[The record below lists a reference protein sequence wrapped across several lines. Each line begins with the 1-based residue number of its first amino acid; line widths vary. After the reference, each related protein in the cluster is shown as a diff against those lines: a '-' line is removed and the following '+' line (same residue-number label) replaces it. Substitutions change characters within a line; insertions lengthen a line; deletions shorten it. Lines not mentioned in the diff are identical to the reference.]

1 VGEVPPLTELYE
13 KYRSRGFAF
22 FIVYVREAHPGENFP
37 HHASF
42 EKKLE
47 HAEKLREVENVNEIP
62 ILIDDIHG
70 TTHRAYGLLPNMVY
84 LIDREGTVVYKSDWS
99 DADELDGVCT
109 GLLRFTL
116 GRNESGPNS
125 DHSPRYFRTAPLDSY
140 GSVHAREDYRRSGE
154 KAIQDYLNAK
164 GNLPYATDAERK
176 KSESSDHSGNS
187 RGLEESSRRCFVTRF
202 VARR

>member
-37 HHASF
+37 HLASF
-42 EKKLE
+42 EQKLE
-47 HAEKLREVENVNEIP
+47 HAEKLRELENVNEIP

-99 DADELDGVCT
+99 DSDELDGVCT
-109 GLLRFTL
+109 GLLR
-116 GRNESGPNS
+116 
-125 DHSPRYFRTAPLDSY
+125 LDEMK
-140 GSVHAREDYRRSGE
+140 ARQIPIIRQGISERLHWIPMDPSMRERVYRRSGE

-164 GNLPYATDAERK
+164 GNLPYARDAERK
-176 KSESSDHSGNS
+176 KSETN
-187 RGLEESSRRCFVTRF
+187 
-202 VARR
+202 